1 MIQRIS
7 RAEIIAIYNIE
18 IDFFD
23 ELTDVGLLQV
33 EQEQDEIYLDLE
45 DLSRLERFAN
55 LYYDLEINIS
65 GIEVIDRLLQQ
76 VRDLQN
82 ENHLLRLYRGE

>member
-55 LYYDLEINIS
+55 LYYDLDINIS

-82 ENHLLRLYRGE
+82 ENHLLRLYKGE